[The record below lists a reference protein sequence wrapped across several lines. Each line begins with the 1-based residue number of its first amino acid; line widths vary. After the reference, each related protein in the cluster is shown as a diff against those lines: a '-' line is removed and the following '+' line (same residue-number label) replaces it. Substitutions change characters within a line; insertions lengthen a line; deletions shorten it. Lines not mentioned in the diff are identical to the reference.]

1 MQDLIKI
8 RSWSNLIKNLQMGNF
23 ISIIQTVCGGQ
34 LFIFA
39 LFILCNLTA
48 ESVKTNDFLRKKK
61 LNNLTLTNGENYV
74 IWFIK

>member
-23 ISIIQTVCGGQ
+23 ISIIQKVCGGQ

-61 LNNLTLTNGENYV
+61 
-74 IWFIK
+74 IKQFNFNKWRKLCYLVY